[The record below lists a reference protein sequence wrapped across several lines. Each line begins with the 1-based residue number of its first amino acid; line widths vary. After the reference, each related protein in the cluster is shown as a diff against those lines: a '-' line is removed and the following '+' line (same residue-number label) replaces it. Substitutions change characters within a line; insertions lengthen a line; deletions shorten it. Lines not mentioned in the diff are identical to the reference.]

1 MNINGVQQAGMYGL
15 LGVILSCLGVLPY
28 IGLLC
33 AIAAL
38 VLIVLANKQLA
49 TETGDEAIFKGTLIF
64 VVLTFVAVLVG
75 LLLGGAAA
83 LVMAKKQPGAGIG
96 FGAIL
101 SFIVA
106 YILIVYAYYQ
116 AKKVYFSLAEH
127 FDVPQFRTAG
137 NLLFWGA
144 VATIVFIGG
153 IIILVGWIFAAI
165 GYNELRKYEPANIS
179 S

>member
-83 LVMAKKQPGAGIG
+83 LVMAKKTARSRYRFRGNTKFYCGLYFDSVCLLPGQKSL
-96 FGAIL
+96 F
-101 SFIVA
+101 
-106 YILIVYAYYQ
+106 
-116 AKKVYFSLAEH
+116 FSCRA
-127 FDVPQFRTAG
+127 F
-137 NLLFWGA
+137 
-144 VATIVFIGG
+144 
-153 IIILVGWIFAAI
+153 
-165 GYNELRKYEPANIS
+165 
-179 S
+179 